1 MLTLVPHFGS
11 LVWFIKFH
19 RIPHMAQPSFHLAFP
34 VDDLAK
40 ARAFYGELLGCP
52 EGRSSPEWVDFN
64 FYGHQIVA
72 HLAPGEVGHR
82 STSAVDGDNVPVR
95 HFGAILAMREWQ
107 ALADKLVK
115 AGTKFVIEPHVRFK
129 GQVGEQATMFF
140 LDPCGNAL
148 EFKSFQDMSQVFAK

>member
-1 MLTLVPHFGS
+1 MN
-11 LVWFIKFH
+11 
-19 RIPHMAQPSFHLAFP
+19 QPPFHLAFP
-34 VDDLAK
+34 VDDLAR
-40 ARAFYGELLGCP
+40 ARAFYGGLLGFP

-72 HLAPGEVGHR
+72 HLAPAEVGHK
-82 STSAVDGDNVPVR
+82 STSTVDGDNVPVR
-95 HFGAILAMREWQ
+95 HFGAVLSMDQWQ

-115 AGTKFVIEPHVRFK
+115 AGTKFVIEPHIRFK

-148 EFKSFQDMSQVFAK
+148 EFKAFQDMSQLFAR